1 MYIAINIYLNSSFS
15 PLSLF
20 LSSSPSP
27 PPPPSALNPL
37 LFQLASKGSPT
48 VAKSAVLCLLSVFPE
63 SVSCLERLYEVH
75 AHSLPH

>member
-1 MYIAINIYLNSSFS
+1 MLNSSS
-15 PLSLF
+15 PLSL
-20 LSSSPSP
+20 LLSLPPSSSSPSP
-27 PPPPSALNPL
+27 PPPPSSLNPL